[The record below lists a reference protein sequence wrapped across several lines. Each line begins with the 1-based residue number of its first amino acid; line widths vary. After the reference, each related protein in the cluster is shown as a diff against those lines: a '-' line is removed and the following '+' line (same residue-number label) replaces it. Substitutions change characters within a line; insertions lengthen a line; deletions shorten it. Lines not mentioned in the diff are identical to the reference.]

1 MGVASPVR
9 YQAAS
14 DRQYAKKLTG
24 VGQTPVERGL
34 NETGSTPPNRGGSD
48 PRSDRDDKDLLK
60 KKKKIRQHNH
70 FLHTST
76 RYILYFSLTS
86 RRRQNGTG
94 RLRGR
99 ALLRRGILPRDLR
112 KKQSASLLSMHPLN
126 ATSTGSKSQS
136 LTQTT
141 PKGDVVGSSGGP
153 Y

>member
-60 KKKKIRQHNH
+60 KKKKNSSTQPFSPHIHTVYIIFFTNQQEEAKRDRQ
-70 FLHTST
+70 
-76 RYILYFSLTS
+76 
-86 RRRQNGTG
+86 
-94 RLRGR
+94 
-99 ALLRRGILPRDLR
+99 AER
-112 KKQSASLLSMHPLN
+112 KGLVEA
-126 ATSTGSKSQS
+126 
-136 LTQTT
+136 
-141 PKGDVVGSSGGP
+141 GDFA
-153 Y
+153 